1 MSLTL
6 PNPYEALEFAKVVD
20 LLGRY
25 AATPLGMARLERL
38 LAEPRMESPQSAR
51 QDLEIVGEAASWLR
65 SAGVANQR
73 NVPPL
78 PRFAGIEDVRKAV
91 GRLSADGVSLDA
103 SEIRAILS
111 VLDSAQSIRLALL
124 AAGAER
130 ARLRTAGENIP
141 DLRALVAQQS
151 GKVLP
156 NDEISSLASTTLSK
170 LRRQIERQ
178 RALVETSLERFVRKH
193 AASGMLQ
200 ERYVTMR
207 NGRTVVPIKT
217 EWKGQ
222 VDGIVHGA
230 SASGHTVFVEPLDT
244 IVQNNRLV
252 RLREDEQG
260 EILRILREMS
270 AVLRADRTG
279 IVETLGALGE
289 LDYVFARG
297 RFAQEFSCCLPTF
310 EETAKSRIVLTE
322 ARHPLLQDLLVQDHR
337 RPVPMNL
344 RLDGEHRA
352 LIVSGPNAGGKTV
365 VLKTLGVLSAMAQ
378 AGIPVPAEEAE
389 FPWFDQ
395 ILADIGDAQSITESL
410 STFSAHVAKL
420 TGILENAS
428 SRTLVVLDE
437 LGTATDP
444 EDGGAL
450 AIAVVEHLLEAGGFV
465 AISTHLPEL
474 KMFGTTAPGVV
485 SAAMG
490 FDDARQRVTYRLQSG
505 IPGQSAGLEMASRFG
520 LPAGVVQRA
529 FALKGHA
536 HEQSAKY
543 LAELRKQASEYD
555 ELARQA
561 RERSQELEQRKRQ
574 LEQRAAAHESKL
586 KAEAEA
592 RLEKL
597 VGKLEKRFRAALDAA
612 ISRVQSAVPRKA
624 ERAQSRRAAQ
634 DVAAFR
640 RAVSAEVAAALG
652 SKAAEALG
660 DAEQEFEPGAK
671 VRLVSMG
678 TTGEILRQLESGRWE
693 VLAGTLRLQVKGE
706 DIVPLEVELDRPSK
720 LPAGVSLKTVAHDGD
735 LPAEIN
741 VVGKTADEALLDVD
755 KFLDRAVL
763 ANRSKLRVVHGFGK
777 DVLRREL
784 WKMFAH
790 HVHVT
795 KYYQAEQ
802 HEGGAGATIV
812 EVGDG

>member
-1 MSLTL
+1 ML
-6 PNPYEALEFAKVVD
+6 PNPYEALEFTRVVE

-25 AATPLGMARLERL
+25 AASPLGTARLERL
-38 LAEPRMESPQSAR
+38 LAEPRMGSAELAE
-51 QDLEIVGEAASWLR
+51 QDLEIVGEAAAWLR
-65 SAGVANQR
+65 SAGVPNQR
-73 NVPPL
+73 GVPAL
-78 PRFAGIEDVRKAV
+78 PRFSGIDDVGESV

-111 VLDSAQSIRLALL
+111 LLDAAQGIRLALL
-124 AAGAER
+124 AAGDER
-130 ARLRTAGENIP
+130 PRLRAAGEGMP

-151 GKVLP
+151 GKILP
-156 NDEISSLASTTLSK
+156 NDEISSLASTALSK

-178 RALVETSLERFVRKH
+178 RQLVETSLDRFVRKH

-207 NGRTVVPIKT
+207 NGRTVVPVKS

-222 VDGIVHGA
+222 VDGIVHGT
-230 SASGHTVFVEPLDT
+230 SGSGQTAFVEPLDT

-252 RLREDEQG
+252 RLREDEQR

-270 AVLRADRTG
+270 GALRAERAA
-279 IVETLGALGE
+279 IVTTLAAIGE

-297 RFAQEFSCCLPTF
+297 RFAQEFACCLPKF
-310 EETAKSRIVLTE
+310 SDSSEGRIVLAE
-322 ARHPLLQDLLVQDHR
+322 ARHPLLQDLLAQDRR
-337 RPVPMNL
+337 RPVPMSL
-344 RLDGEHRA
+344 QLDGERRA

-365 VLKTLGVLSAMAQ
+365 VLKTLGVISAMAQ

-395 ILADIGDAQSITESL
+395 ILADIGDAQSIAESL
-410 STFSAHVAKL
+410 STFSAHVSKL
-420 TGILENAS
+420 TGILRSAS
-428 SRTLVVLDE
+428 PRTLIVLDE

-450 AIAVVEHLLEAGGFV
+450 AVAVVERLLESGAFV

-474 KMFGTTAPGVV
+474 KMFGTGAPGVV
-485 SAAMG
+485 TAAMG

-505 IPGQSAGLEMASRFG
+505 IPGQSAGIEMASRFG
-520 LPAGVVQRA
+520 LPQEVVRRA
-529 FALKGHA
+529 LALKGRT
-536 HEQSAKY
+536 HEQSAEY
-543 LAELRKQASEYD
+543 LAALRKQSEEYD
-555 ELARQA
+555 RLVQQTRARSRELSQ
-561 RERSQELEQRKRQ
+561 RESQ
-574 LEQRAAAHESKL
+574 LEQQAKARDSEL

-592 RLEKL
+592 RVERL
-597 VGKLEKRFRAALDAA
+597 VAKLEKRFRGALDSA
-612 ISRVQSAVPRKA
+612 IARLQPSVPRKA
-624 ERAQSRRAAQ
+624 ERAQARRATQ

-652 SKAAEALG
+652 SKAAAALNDG
-660 DAEQEFEPGAK
+660 GQEFEPGAK

-678 TTGEILRQLESGRWE
+678 TTGEIVRPLESGRWE
-693 VLAGTLRLQVKGE
+693 VLAGALRLQVAGE
-706 DIVPLEVELDRPSK
+706 DVLPHDEEIDRPSR
-720 LPAGVSLKTVAHDGD
+720 LPAGVSLQTVAHGGG

-741 VVGKTADEALLDVD
+741 VIGKSAEEALSDVD
-755 KFLDRAVL
+755 KYLDRAVL

-784 WKMFAH
+784 WKMFAR

>member
-1 MSLTL
+1 ML
-6 PNPYEALEFAKVVD
+6 PNPYEALEFSKVVE

-25 AATPLGMARLERL
+25 AASPLGTARLERL
-38 LAEPRMESPQSAR
+38 LAEPRVDSAELAE
-51 QDLEIVGEAASWLR
+51 QDLEIVGEAAEWLR

-73 NVPPL
+73 GVPPP
-78 PRFAGIEDVRKAV
+78 PRFSGVEDVGDAV
-91 GRLSADGVSLDA
+91 GRLSVDGVSLDA
-103 SEIRAILS
+103 SEIRAILA
-111 VLDSAQSIRLALL
+111 VLDAAQRIRLPLL
-124 AAGAER
+124 AAGEER
-130 ARLRTAGENIP
+130 PLLRAAGEGIP
-141 DLRALVAQQS
+141 DLRPLVARQS
-151 GKVLP
+151 GKILP
-156 NDEISSLASTTLSK
+156 NDEVSSLASTALSK
-170 LRRQIERQ
+170 LRRHIERQ
-178 RALVETSLERFVRKH
+178 RQLVETSLDRFVRKH
-193 AASGMLQ
+193 SASGMLQ

-207 NGRTVVPIKT
+207 NGRTVVPVKT

-222 VDGIVHGA
+222 VDGIVHGT
-230 SASGHTVFVEPLDT
+230 SGSGQTAFVEPLDT

-252 RLREDEQG
+252 RLREDEQR

-270 AVLRADRTG
+270 GALRAERAA
-279 IVETLGALGE
+279 IVATLAALGE

-297 RFAQEFSCCLPTF
+297 RFAQEFACCLPKF
-310 EETAKSRIVLTE
+310 SNSSEARIVLSE
-322 ARHPLLQDLLVQDHR
+322 ARHPLLQDLMAQDHR
-337 RPVPMNL
+337 RPVPMSL
-344 RLDGEHRA
+344 RLDGERRA

-365 VLKTLGVLSAMAQ
+365 VLKTMGVLSAMAQ

-395 ILADIGDAQSITESL
+395 ILADIGDAQSIAESL
-410 STFSAHVAKL
+410 STFSAHVSKL
-420 TGILENAS
+420 TGILQSAS
-428 SRTLVVLDE
+428 PRTLVVLDE

-450 AIAVVEHLLEAGGFV
+450 AVAVVERLLEAGGFV

-474 KMFGTTAPGVV
+474 KMFGTGAPGVV
-485 SAAMG
+485 TAAMG

-505 IPGQSAGLEMASRFG
+505 IPGQSAGIEMASRFG
-520 LPAGVVQRA
+520 LPREVVRRA
-529 FALKGHA
+529 LALKGRA

-543 LAELRKQASEYD
+543 LAELRKQAEEYD
-555 ELARQA
+555 RLVQQT
-561 RERSQELEQRKRQ
+561 RERSRELNQHKRQ
-574 LEQRAAAHESKL
+574 LEQQAAAREKEL

-592 RLEKL
+592 RVERL
-597 VGKLEKRFRAALDAA
+597 VAKLEKRFRGALDAA
-612 ISRVQSAVPRKA
+612 IARVQSSVQRKG
-624 ERAQSRRAAQ
+624 ERAQARRATQ

-652 SKAAEALG
+652 SRAAEALAG
-660 DAEQEFEPGAK
+660 GEQEFEPGAK

-678 TTGEILRQLESGRWE
+678 TTGEIVRRLDNGRWE
-693 VLAGTLRLQVKGE
+693 VLAGTLRLQVAGE
-706 DIVPLEVELDRPSK
+706 DVVPLGEEADRPSR
-720 LPAGVSLKTVAHDGD
+720 LPDGVSLETVVPDGG

-741 VVGKTADEALLDVD
+741 VIGKTADEALSDVD
-755 KFLDRAVL
+755 KYLDRAVL

-784 WKMFAH
+784 WKMFAR

>member
-1 MSLTL
+1 ML
-6 PNPYEALEFAKVVD
+6 PNPYEALEFARVVE
-20 LLGRY
+20 LIGRY
-25 AATPLGMARLERL
+25 AASPLGAARLERL
-38 LAEPRMESPQSAR
+38 LAEPRMDSAESAE
-51 QDLEIVGEAASWLR
+51 QDLEIVGEAAEWLR

-73 NVPPL
+73 DVAPL
-78 PRFAGIEDVRKAV
+78 PRFSGIEDVGDAV

-111 VLDSAQSIRLALL
+111 VLDAAQRIRLALL
-124 AAGAER
+124 AAGDR
-130 ARLRTAGENIP
+130 RPRLRVAGEGIP
-141 DLRALVAQQS
+141 DLRPLVAQQS
-151 GKVLP
+151 GKILP
-156 NDEISSLASTTLSK
+156 NDEISSLASTALSK
-170 LRRQIERQ
+170 LRRHIERQ
-178 RALVETSLERFVRKH
+178 RQLVETSLDRFVRKH
-193 AASGMLQ
+193 SASGMLQ

-207 NGRTVVPIKT
+207 NGRTVVPVKT

-230 SASGHTVFVEPLDT
+230 SGSGQTAFVEPLDT

-252 RLREDEQG
+252 RLREDEQR

-270 AVLRADRTG
+270 GALRAERAA
-279 IVETLGALGE
+279 IVATLAALGE

-297 RFAQEFSCCLPTF
+297 RFAQDFACCLPKF
-310 EETAKSRIVLTE
+310 SDSSEARIVLAE
-322 ARHPLLQDLLVQDHR
+322 ARHPLLQDLLAQDHR
-337 RPVPMNL
+337 RPVPMSL
-344 RLDGEHRA
+344 QLDGERRA

-395 ILADIGDAQSITESL
+395 ILADIGDAQSIAESL
-410 STFSAHVAKL
+410 STFSAHVSKL
-420 TGILENAS
+420 TGILQSAS
-428 SRTLVVLDE
+428 PRTLVVLDE

-450 AIAVVEHLLEAGGFV
+450 AVAVVERLLEVGGFV

-474 KMFGTTAPGVV
+474 KMFGTGAPGVV
-485 SAAMG
+485 TAAMG

-505 IPGQSAGLEMASRFG
+505 IPGQSAGIEMASRFG
-520 LPAGVVQRA
+520 LPTEIVRRA
-529 FALKGHA
+529 LALKGRA

-543 LAELRKQASEYD
+543 LAELRKQAKEYD
-555 ELARQA
+555 RLLQQT
-561 RERSQELEQRKRQ
+561 RERSRELSERKRQ
-574 LEQRAAAHESKL
+574 LEHEAKARESEL

-592 RLEKL
+592 RVERL
-597 VGKLEKRFRAALDAA
+597 VAKLEKRFRGALDAA
-612 ISRVQSAVPRKA
+612 IARVQPSVPRKG
-624 ERAQSRRAAQ
+624 ERAQARRATQ

-640 RAVSAEVAAALG
+640 RAVNAEVAAALG
-652 SKAAEALG
+652 SRAADALAG
-660 DAEQEFEPGAK
+660 GEQEFEPGAK

-678 TTGEILRQLESGRWE
+678 TTGEIVRRLEGERWE
-693 VLAGTLRLQVKGE
+693 VLAGALRLQVACE
-706 DIVPLEVELDRPSK
+706 DVIPLDEEIDRPSR
-720 LPAGVSLKTVAHDGD
+720 LPDGVSLETVAPDGG

-741 VVGKTADEALLDVD
+741 VIGKTAEEALSDVD
-755 KFLDRAVL
+755 KYLDRAVL

-784 WKMFAH
+784 WKMFAR

-812 EVGDG
+812 EVGDS